1 MASPGA
7 SGDSPNAPREQEP
20 LEQHHPEPACREA
33 QKWIEAVTGKS
44 FGDKDFRSALENG
57 ILLCELLSAIK
68 PGLVKKINRLPTP
81 IAGLDNLSVF
91 LRGCEELGLKGA
103 QLFDPGDLQDT
114 SIRANLKDSDCNR
127 KLKNVLN
134 TVYWLGKAAS
144 GCASYSGPTLN
155 LKEFE
160 GLLAQ
165 MKLESEEGGDSSQKR
180 NVRDSGYDCWDSERS
195 ESLSP
200 PRHTRDNSLDSL
212 DSFGS
217 RSQHSPSPDVV
228 NRGNSDGRGS
238 DSEAD
243 APNRKPDVRKDD
255 MLARRTSSKE
265 ARSSVPFNQFLPNR
279 TNATSY
285 VPTPR
290 RKPHTEEREQR
301 SQPQATAD
309 QCKKIT
315 LLHKTSKTVT
325 WAPENNGEKQE
336 EEVVTQEV
344 LEQRRMQKLEKA
356 GIKVLPA
363 VVRYS
368 SPPETEEKEPR
379 SPSPNIILRRDNDFL
394 SSQKSAWDSPS
405 DGEEE
410 AAVRKVP
417 DVRKDDLASRRAHR
431 GTVAPKVHQFIPPPL
446 CTDKDRE
453 RWEGIRRASQQML
466 QEKEI
471 SQVVGADP
479 NQTTSPSDDLPPW
492 TTKATPTPAEIDAR
506 LAQYEGRSE
515 EEEEEEEE
523 EGRVPDLQK
532 DDMMARRTGV
542 FHKQSASTVTYNRFL
557 PLPSSKRCTQGEV
570 TTDAAPQ
577 NKKKVQADRSKKLD
591 VRVEHQQPMEAP
603 QQQVETTV
611 IRSAS
616 QGEWEYGD
624 NEDECGENVPAPDP
638 EKDDMMARRTGSFQK
653 ASTAKRNQ
661 FLPVP
666 GSVKYNISPVS
677 AMKQLHSR
685 PKLTEKKEG
694 ESSIVAVAAEPQA
707 LPSKAPTS
715 PTFAVLRERREE
727 KEEKQE
733 SEGAMVP
740 NTSATVT
747 AEPLFSPSLVPAP
760 SPGPAQV
767 CSVKSGLEKQKV
779 EERVEEK
786 AEVEERKKDVN
797 EKPRKKPFWLEDDEL
812 PPMMM
817 SRRVAFMSEDTES
830 VSMGDMLNE
839 EEVGHLPSLS
849 QSRHEHMHEQYNNF
863 LEDEDHWQDD
873 LARWK
878 NRRRSASQDLIR
890 KEEERK
896 RIEKRMKGEGRD
908 GNKRKSI
915 KTYKEIVEEKERRE
929 ADLCEAYRSAVT
941 PEEAALV
948 LQRYALRFTISDAVL
963 DTLKLPRSTSTPKNE
978 LNELDKEQKPE
989 SPVNNA
995 EMSEALRQP
1004 ESHVVTN
1011 QEHMKP
1017 EEIETDTSDQQEKL
1031 ATSPLTPNSP
1041 TSPLSTV
1048 TDSLSVSPQS
1058 LEFNEPQTQ
1067 LMESPTAQQAAI
1079 TGDPQPQTKHTSPQ
1093 SAQGQPHPTQSANA
1107 LPSPPSVSSRPI
1119 PLLAAKPYCQPGAV
1133 LPGHKPIKDGLVRVN
1148 GEETEEL
1155 TVSTPPTSPQ
1165 HSPQETKDVL
1175 SKEAEKDAPPV
1186 EAVKSA
1192 ETAEQ
1197 QPTET
1202 EKSTPSSGSAIS
1214 SLIEGRN
1221 CIITTTIVTELTQK
1235 VVEPLHTDT
1244 QNDGEV
1250 ETTGLFEKPE
1260 DEKNTQPSSTPSS
1273 MEEYSPTVSEG
1284 LEESS
1289 VTIETPMLN
1298 LAKRVNHWVWDPNEE
1313 RKRLE
1318 RWQQEQERLLKEQ
1331 YQREQEK
1338 LMKEWE
1344 KAQLEVEE
1352 EERKHNE
1359 EERRILEETVTPLN
1373 PTGLLNQVSGQ
1384 TATTSPGTENDN
1396 TKGKNVPLQHN
1407 GQKISTGN
1415 EDQHASKLHFFQDS
1429 GADVEPSKK
1438 QELWKTASLDR
1449 NTQLNQGQ
1457 VVKRSGSHDGVT
1469 SEQQSSSPKPQ
1480 PPSPSRCVSGKRLCT
1495 GCAQPLGKG
1504 AAMIIDTLGLFFH
1517 MHCFKCGLCGVQLG
1531 DATAGTD
1538 VRIRKGMLSCH
1549 ECYIASRG
1557 RGQPTTL

>member
-1 MASPGA
+1 MASPAA

-165 MKLESEEGGDSSQKR
+165 MKLESEEGGDSSQKHG
-180 NVRDSGYDCWDSERS
+180 VRDSGYDCWDSERS

-301 SQPQATAD
+301 
-309 QCKKIT
+309 
-315 LLHKTSKTVT
+315 
-325 WAPENNGEKQE
+325 
-336 EEVVTQEV
+336 
-344 LEQRRMQKLEKA
+344 R
-356 GIKVLPA
+356 
-363 VVRYS
+363 
-368 SPPETEEKEPR
+368 
-379 SPSPNIILRRDNDFL
+379 
-394 SSQKSAWDSPS
+394 
-405 DGEEE
+405 
-410 AAVRKVP
+410 
-417 DVRKDDLASRRAHR
+417 
-431 GTVAPKVHQFIPPPL
+431 
-446 CTDKDRE
+446 
-453 RWEGIRRASQQML
+453 
-466 QEKEI
+466 
-471 SQVVGADP
+471 
-479 NQTTSPSDDLPPW
+479 
-492 TTKATPTPAEIDAR
+492 
-506 LAQYEGRSE
+506 
-515 EEEEEEEE
+515 
-523 EGRVPDLQK
+523 
-532 DDMMARRTGV
+532 
-542 FHKQSASTVTYNRFL
+542 
-557 PLPSSKRCTQGEV
+557 
-570 TTDAAPQ
+570 
-577 NKKKVQADRSKKLD
+577 
-591 VRVEHQQPMEAP
+591 
-603 QQQVETTV
+603 
-611 IRSAS
+611 
-616 QGEWEYGD
+616 
-624 NEDECGENVPAPDP
+624 
-638 EKDDMMARRTGSFQK
+638 
-653 ASTAKRNQ
+653 
-661 FLPVP
+661 
-666 GSVKYNISPVS
+666 
-677 AMKQLHSR
+677 
-685 PKLTEKKEG
+685 
-694 ESSIVAVAAEPQA
+694 
-707 LPSKAPTS
+707 
-715 PTFAVLRERREE
+715 
-727 KEEKQE
+727 
-733 SEGAMVP
+733 
-740 NTSATVT
+740 
-747 AEPLFSPSLVPAP
+747 
-760 SPGPAQV
+760 
-767 CSVKSGLEKQKV
+767 
-779 EERVEEK
+779 
-786 AEVEERKKDVN
+786 
-797 EKPRKKPFWLEDDEL
+797 
-812 PPMMM
+812 
-817 SRRVAFMSEDTES
+817 S
-830 VSMGDMLNE
+830 VSMGDMLND

-863 LEDEDHWQDD
+863 LEDEDHWQVD

-929 ADLCEAYRSAVT
+929 AELCEAYRNAAT
-941 PEEAALV
+941 PEVAALV

-963 DTLKLPRSTSTPKNE
+963 DSLKLPRSTSTPKTE

-989 SPVNNA
+989 SPVNNSEMSEPLRQPESPVNNA
-995 EMSEALRQP
+995 EMSEPLRQPESPVNNAEMSEPLRQPESPVNNAEMSEPLRQP

-1017 EEIETDTSDQQEKL
+1017 EEIETNTADQQEKS

-1048 TDSLSVSPQS
+1048 TDSQSVSPQS

-1079 TGDPQPQTKHTSPQ
+1079 TGDPQPHAQSPTAQQAAITEDPQPQTKHTSPQ
-1093 SAQGQPHPTQSANA
+1093 SVQGQPHPTQPANA

-1119 PLLAAKPYCQPGAV
+1119 PLLAAKPYCQPGAA
-1133 LPGHKPIKDGLVRVN
+1133 LPGHKPIK
-1148 GEETEEL
+1148 
-1155 TVSTPPTSPQ
+1155 
-1165 HSPQETKDVL
+1165 HSPQETKDV
-1175 SKEAEKDAPPV
+1175 SSEEAEKDAPSV

-1197 QPTET
+1197 QPSET

-1244 QNDGEV
+1244 QNDEEV

-1289 VTIETPMLN
+1289 VT
-1298 LAKRVNHWVWDPNEE
+1298 
-1313 RKRLE
+1313 
-1318 RWQQEQERLLKEQ
+1318 EQ

-1384 TATTSPGTENDN
+1384 TAATSPGPENDN
-1396 TKGKNVPLQHN
+1396 TTGKNVPLQHN
-1407 GQKISTGN
+1407 GQKTSTGN

-1457 VVKRSGSHDGVT
+1457 VVKRSGSHDVVT
-1469 SEQQSSSPKPQ
+1469 SQQQSSSPKPQ

-1495 GCAQPLGKG
+1495 GCSQPLGKG

-1517 MHCFKCGLCGVQLG
+1517 IHCFKCGLCGVQLG
-1531 DATAGTD
+1531 DASAGTD

>member
-1 MASPGA
+1 MASPAA

-180 NVRDSGYDCWDSERS
+180 SVRDSGYDCWDSERS

-285 VPTPR
+285 IPTPR

-301 SQPQATAD
+301 
-309 QCKKIT
+309 
-315 LLHKTSKTVT
+315 
-325 WAPENNGEKQE
+325 
-336 EEVVTQEV
+336 
-344 LEQRRMQKLEKA
+344 R
-356 GIKVLPA
+356 
-363 VVRYS
+363 
-368 SPPETEEKEPR
+368 
-379 SPSPNIILRRDNDFL
+379 
-394 SSQKSAWDSPS
+394 
-405 DGEEE
+405 
-410 AAVRKVP
+410 
-417 DVRKDDLASRRAHR
+417 
-431 GTVAPKVHQFIPPPL
+431 
-446 CTDKDRE
+446 
-453 RWEGIRRASQQML
+453 
-466 QEKEI
+466 
-471 SQVVGADP
+471 
-479 NQTTSPSDDLPPW
+479 
-492 TTKATPTPAEIDAR
+492 
-506 LAQYEGRSE
+506 
-515 EEEEEEEE
+515 
-523 EGRVPDLQK
+523 
-532 DDMMARRTGV
+532 
-542 FHKQSASTVTYNRFL
+542 
-557 PLPSSKRCTQGEV
+557 
-570 TTDAAPQ
+570 
-577 NKKKVQADRSKKLD
+577 
-591 VRVEHQQPMEAP
+591 
-603 QQQVETTV
+603 
-611 IRSAS
+611 
-616 QGEWEYGD
+616 
-624 NEDECGENVPAPDP
+624 
-638 EKDDMMARRTGSFQK
+638 
-653 ASTAKRNQ
+653 
-661 FLPVP
+661 
-666 GSVKYNISPVS
+666 
-677 AMKQLHSR
+677 
-685 PKLTEKKEG
+685 
-694 ESSIVAVAAEPQA
+694 
-707 LPSKAPTS
+707 
-715 PTFAVLRERREE
+715 
-727 KEEKQE
+727 
-733 SEGAMVP
+733 
-740 NTSATVT
+740 
-747 AEPLFSPSLVPAP
+747 
-760 SPGPAQV
+760 
-767 CSVKSGLEKQKV
+767 
-779 EERVEEK
+779 
-786 AEVEERKKDVN
+786 
-797 EKPRKKPFWLEDDEL
+797 
-812 PPMMM
+812 
-817 SRRVAFMSEDTES
+817 S
-830 VSMGDMLNE
+830 VSMGDMLND

-929 ADLCEAYRSAVT
+929 AELCEAYRNAAT
-941 PEEAALV
+941 PEVAALV

-963 DTLKLPRSTSTPKNE
+963 DSLKLPRSTSTPKTE

-995 EMSEALRQP
+995 EMSEPLRQPESPVNNAEMSEPLHQPESPVNNSEMSEPLRQPESPVNNAEISEPLRQPESPVNNAEMSEPLRQP

-1017 EEIETDTSDQQEKL
+1017 EEIETNTADQQEKS

-1048 TDSLSVSPQS
+1048 TDSQSVSPQS

-1093 SAQGQPHPTQSANA
+1093 SVQGQPHPTQPANA

-1119 PLLAAKPYCQPGAV
+1119 PLLAAKPYCQPGAA
-1133 LPGHKPIKDGLVRVN
+1133 LPGHKPIK
-1148 GEETEEL
+1148 
-1155 TVSTPPTSPQ
+1155 
-1165 HSPQETKDVL
+1165 HSPQETKDVS
-1175 SKEAEKDAPPV
+1175 SKEAEKDAPSV

-1197 QPTET
+1197 QPSET

-1235 VVEPLHTDT
+1235 VVEPLLTDT

-1289 VTIETPMLN
+1289 VT
-1298 LAKRVNHWVWDPNEE
+1298 
-1313 RKRLE
+1313 
-1318 RWQQEQERLLKEQ
+1318 EQ

-1384 TATTSPGTENDN
+1384 TAATSPGPENDN
-1396 TKGKNVPLQHN
+1396 TTGKNVPLQHN

-1457 VVKRSGSHDGVT
+1457 VVKRSGSHDVVT
-1469 SEQQSSSPKPQ
+1469 SQQQSSSPKPQ

-1495 GCAQPLGKG
+1495 GCSQPLGKG

-1517 MHCFKCGLCGVQLG
+1517 IHCFKCGLCGVQLG
-1531 DATAGTD
+1531 DASAGTD

>member
-1 MASPGA
+1 MASPA
-7 SGDSPNAPREQEP
+7 ACRDSPNVPPRDQEP
-20 LEQHHPEPACREA
+20 LEPHHPEPACQEA

-180 NVRDSGYDCWDSERS
+180 SVRDSGYDCWDSERS

-255 MLARRTSSKE
+255 MLARRTSSSE
-265 ARSSVPFNQFLPNR
+265 SRSSIPFNQFLPNR
-279 TNATSY
+279 TNVTSY
-285 VPTPR
+285 IPTPR
-290 RKPHTEEREQR
+290 RKPHTEDREQR
-301 SQPQATAD
+301 
-309 QCKKIT
+309 
-315 LLHKTSKTVT
+315 
-325 WAPENNGEKQE
+325 
-336 EEVVTQEV
+336 
-344 LEQRRMQKLEKA
+344 R
-356 GIKVLPA
+356 
-363 VVRYS
+363 
-368 SPPETEEKEPR
+368 
-379 SPSPNIILRRDNDFL
+379 
-394 SSQKSAWDSPS
+394 
-405 DGEEE
+405 
-410 AAVRKVP
+410 
-417 DVRKDDLASRRAHR
+417 
-431 GTVAPKVHQFIPPPL
+431 
-446 CTDKDRE
+446 
-453 RWEGIRRASQQML
+453 
-466 QEKEI
+466 
-471 SQVVGADP
+471 
-479 NQTTSPSDDLPPW
+479 
-492 TTKATPTPAEIDAR
+492 
-506 LAQYEGRSE
+506 
-515 EEEEEEEE
+515 
-523 EGRVPDLQK
+523 
-532 DDMMARRTGV
+532 
-542 FHKQSASTVTYNRFL
+542 
-557 PLPSSKRCTQGEV
+557 
-570 TTDAAPQ
+570 
-577 NKKKVQADRSKKLD
+577 
-591 VRVEHQQPMEAP
+591 
-603 QQQVETTV
+603 
-611 IRSAS
+611 
-616 QGEWEYGD
+616 
-624 NEDECGENVPAPDP
+624 
-638 EKDDMMARRTGSFQK
+638 
-653 ASTAKRNQ
+653 
-661 FLPVP
+661 
-666 GSVKYNISPVS
+666 
-677 AMKQLHSR
+677 
-685 PKLTEKKEG
+685 
-694 ESSIVAVAAEPQA
+694 
-707 LPSKAPTS
+707 
-715 PTFAVLRERREE
+715 
-727 KEEKQE
+727 
-733 SEGAMVP
+733 
-740 NTSATVT
+740 
-747 AEPLFSPSLVPAP
+747 
-760 SPGPAQV
+760 
-767 CSVKSGLEKQKV
+767 
-779 EERVEEK
+779 
-786 AEVEERKKDVN
+786 
-797 EKPRKKPFWLEDDEL
+797 
-812 PPMMM
+812 
-817 SRRVAFMSEDTES
+817 S

-839 EEVGHLPSLS
+839 EEVGHLPLLS
-849 QSRHEHMHEQYNNF
+849 QSRHERMHEQYNSF
-863 LEDEDHWQDD
+863 LEEEDHWQDD

-896 RIEKRMKGEGRD
+896 RIEKRMKEQGSD

-929 ADLCEAYRSAVT
+929 AELCEAYRNAAS

-963 DTLKLPRSTSTPKNE
+963 DSLKLPRSTSKPE
-978 LNELDKEQKPE
+978 EDLNEVDKEHKQT
-989 SPVNNA
+989 SPVNNS
-995 EMSEALRQP
+995 EMSDHLHLP
-1004 ESHVVTN
+1004 ISPVITN
-1011 QEHMKP
+1011 QEHTKP
-1017 EEIETDTSDQQEKL
+1017 EETETDTADQQEKS
-1031 ATSPLTPNSP
+1031 ATSPPTPAS
-1041 TSPLSTV
+1041 TSSPLSTV
-1048 TDSLSVSPQS
+1048 TDSQSVSPQS
-1058 LEFNEPQTQ
+1058 LELNEPQVQ
-1067 LMESPTAQQAAI
+1067 LTESPTVQQTAI
-1079 TGDPQPQTKHTSPQ
+1079 TADAEPQTKHSSSQ
-1093 SAQGQPHPTQSANA
+1093 SAQGQPHPTQPAHT
-1107 LPSPPSVSSRPI
+1107 LPSPPSVSTRPV
-1119 PLLAAKPYCQPGAV
+1119 PLLAAKPYCQPRTA
-1133 LPGHKPIKDGLVRVN
+1133 LSGHKPIKDGLVRVN
-1148 GEETEEL
+1148 GVATEEL
-1155 TVSTPPTSPQ
+1155 AVSTPPTSSQ
-1165 HSPQETKDVL
+1165 HSSQDTKDVS
-1175 SKEAEKDAPPV
+1175 SKEADKDAPPV
-1186 EAVKSA
+1186 ETVKNA

-1197 QPTET
+1197 QPPPPPQP
-1202 EKSTPSSGSAIS
+1202 EKSAPSSGSAIS
-1214 SLIEGRN
+1214 SLIGGRN
-1221 CIITTTIVTELTQK
+1221 CVITTTIVTELTQT
-1235 VVEPLHTDT
+1235 VVEPLHPDI
-1244 QNDGEV
+1244 QNTGEV
-1250 ETTGLFEKPE
+1250 GTTGLFGKPE
-1260 DEKNTQPSSTPSS
+1260 DEKIAEPSSTPSS

-1373 PTGLLNQVSGQ
+1373 PTGLLNQLSGQ
-1384 TATTSPGTENDN
+1384 AVTTSLATEDDDA
-1396 TKGKNVPLQHN
+1396 KGRNVPLQHN
-1407 GQKISTGN
+1407 GQNTATGN

-1429 GADVEPSKK
+1429 GTNVEPSKK

-1449 NTQLNQGQ
+1449 NPQLNQAQ
-1457 VVKRSGSHDGVT
+1457 VVKRSGSHDVVT
-1469 SEQQSSSPKPQ
+1469 SKQQSSPLKPQ

-1495 GCAQPLGKG
+1495 GCSEPLGKG

-1517 MHCFKCGLCGVQLG
+1517 IQCFKCGRCGGQLG

-1538 VRIRKGMLSCH
+1538 VRIRNGLLSCH